1 MKYAV
6 IKFAG
11 SQYFVT
17 EGENIEVNKIE
28 GKEGDKLEAKE
39 ILLLVEDDKVK
50 IGKPLVDKT
59 KVMMKI
65 VKQFKGDKI
74 RIAKFKAKT
83 GYRRVAGFRPQ
94 LTLLEVG
101 KITS

>member
-1 MKYAV
+1 MA
-6 IKFAG
+6 
-11 SQYFVT
+11 

-50 IGKPLVDKT
+50 IGKSLVDKV
-59 KVMMKI
+59 KVTMKI

-74 RIAKFKAKT
+74 RVAKFKAKT
-83 GYRRVAGFRPQ
+83 GYRRVTGFRPQ
-94 LTLLEVG
+94 MTLLEVE

>member
-11 SQYFVT
+11 GQYFVA

-28 GKEGDKLEAKE
+28 GKDGDKVEAKE

-50 IGKPLVDKT
+50 IGKPLIDKV
-59 KVMMKI
+59 KVTMKI

-74 RIAKFKAKT
+74 RVAKFKAKT
-83 GYRRVAGFRPQ
+83 GYRRVTGFRPQ
-94 LTLLEVG
+94 MTLLEVE